1 MPAASGPSGSFSLD
15 VLRLYA
21 SSQQRTSNQHSSNGQ
36 LANSKQSNCCCTI
49 EDLVKETSPTTTT
62 KDVDDCTTNLSG
74 YTELGETASSCRHH
88 DHDHYCTHHHNHHH
102 NHNHHHHHPFESSF
116 FEESSTPTFVSSERR
131 LMRNLLLLS
140 LTSSVTLGVV
150 FTLLSL
156 DRYFFGPWT
165 FLALSAAFLIGALS
179 VYYAQAAVTRF
190 GPNLVLAAATCSIV
204 VYVLVHFT
212 SSFLLFQLAAIL
224 LATAFGPFY
233 AAQLQFISHFTS
245 RLVHLTA
252 SVKRYTEER
261 SHRLLHL
268 LLFCPS
274 HIVGHLVFVLLSLAY
289 GRLSISPNADQER
302 SSLANVV
309 SGEHPLLGNNNI
321 NNNIGNKNWTT
332 RTTSSRLESGPP
344 CTESLCSLDLSAV
357 EWQWA
362 SKPTCVRAFTHQLC
376 DNALY
381 YIFSFSRLS
390 SRADG
395 LLERDQA
402 FGGGIGA
409 SVRNPFSSGFNHL
422 LLFSLLLIVLGALAV
437 VLCLLQRTEHLQE
450 QDPLERSFLSS
461 SIRNVLFRTLH
472 DHHLRLLLP
481 MAFFVGLEQG
491 FFIADFNK
499 VCLFVLNDGL
509 VY

>member
-1 MPAASGPSGSFSLD
+1 M
-15 VLRLYA
+15 
-21 SSQQRTSNQHSSNGQ
+21 
-36 LANSKQSNCCCTI
+36 
-49 EDLVKETSPTTTT
+49 TTA
-62 KDVDDCTTNLSG
+62 KDTDDCTTNLSSF
-74 YTELGETASSCRHH
+74 TELGETASSCRHH
-88 DHDHYCTHHHNHHH
+88 DHDHFCTHHQHHH
-102 NHNHHHHHPFESSF
+102 SHHHHHPFESSF

-190 GPNLVLAAATCSIV
+190 GPNLVLAAATCAII

-212 SSFLLFQLAAIL
+212 SSFLLFQLATIL

-289 GRLSISPNADQER
+289 GRLSISSSDQER
-302 SSLANVV
+302 SLANVV
-309 SGEHPLLGNNNI
+309 TGKGAFVSLVHPQCG
-321 NNNIGNKNWTT
+321 
-332 RTTSSRLESGPP
+332 R
-344 CTESLCSLDLSAV
+344 
-357 EWQWA
+357 
-362 SKPTCVRAFTHQLC
+362 
-376 DNALY
+376 
-381 YIFSFSRLS
+381 
-390 SRADG
+390 DG
-395 LLERDQA
+395 
-402 FGGGIGA
+402 
-409 SVRNPFSSGFNHL
+409 
-422 LLFSLLLIVLGALAV
+422 
-437 VLCLLQRTEHLQE
+437 
-450 QDPLERSFLSS
+450 
-461 SIRNVLFRTLH
+461 
-472 DHHLRLLLP
+472 
-481 MAFFVGLEQG
+481 
-491 FFIADFNK
+491 
-499 VCLFVLNDGL
+499 
-509 VY
+509 